1 MVKDMSAYNDYILQH
16 FADKE
21 GNLETNKPYECRL
34 CWFKNDY
41 PPFKELEKICNST
54 LRTIESYSSRFNWKA
69 IRQKAED
76 LKQEDE
82 LQQQKQRQEDA
93 LKQLDSINDKRL
105 KILDEQIEEVTT
117 KLKDETL
124 SDDDKKELRKELR
137 EILKDYHLV
146 QKDKLR
152 TVNLPDKLNDKQE
165 HQHKGV
171 VDLDLHL
178 KAFLQ

>member
-1 MVKDMSAYNDYILQH
+1 MSAYNEYILQH

-54 LRTIESYSSRFNWKA
+54 EKTIKTYSSRFNWKA

-82 LQQQKQRQEDA
+82 LREQKERQTNA
-93 LKQLDSINDKRL
+93 LKELDETNDMRL
-105 KILDEQIEEVTT
+105 KELGNQVTEVKALLHDPNITDEE
-117 KLKDETL
+117 KR
-124 SDDDKKELRKELR
+124 ELRKELR